1 MNVPA
6 HNPGGRVKIRLDDS
20 VVGKAFL
27 HGPGECYRTWLTR
40 SWGRRPSR
48 HEFLPDHFVLW
59 IGLNPSTADAS
70 FNDPTI
76 GREIDFSMEW
86 DHDALVKCNIAD
98 WRATEPKALMAHGVQ
113 PCSRINLPMIR
124 DIAKYAD
131 RIVVAWGAM
140 SGIRKLTYLAV
151 NVESALRADGHKL
164 YCLGLTKNSGP
175 KHPLYVLGGT
185 PLVEFEE
192 LRI

>member
-1 MNVPA
+1 MNAPA
-6 HNPGGRVKIRLDDS
+6 HNPGGKVRIRLDDS

-40 SWGRRPSR
+40 VWGRRPSR
-48 HEFLPDHFVLW
+48 HEFLPAHFVLW

-76 GREIDFSMEW
+76 GREMEFSMAL
-86 DHDALVKCNIAD
+86 DCDALVKCNIAD
-98 WRATEPKALMAHGVQ
+98 YRATQPQSLITPGVE

-131 RIVVAWGAM
+131 RIVVGWGSM
-140 SGIRKLTYLAV
+140 DKVRSLTHLAV
-151 NVESALRADGHKL
+151 SVESALRADGHQL
-164 YCLGLTKNSGP
+164 WCLGLTKNGSP
-175 KHPLYVLGGT
+175 RHPLYVLGGT
-185 PLVEFEE
+185 PLVEFKE